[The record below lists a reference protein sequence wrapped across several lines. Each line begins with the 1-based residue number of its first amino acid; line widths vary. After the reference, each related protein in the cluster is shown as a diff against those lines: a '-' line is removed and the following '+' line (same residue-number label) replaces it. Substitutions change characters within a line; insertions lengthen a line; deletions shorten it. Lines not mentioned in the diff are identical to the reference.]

1 MTMGLGSIGK
11 DVAPEC
17 DAPKRAGRLRPW
29 DGYPKLPK
37 AAQGCPRRPKAGP
50 VLWAGQRVP

>member
-1 MTMGLGSIGK
+1 MTLGLGSIGK

-37 AAQGCPRRPKAGP
+37 AAQGGP